1 MGFFCR
7 AKGFR
12 FYLFDLM
19 CLKAL
24 NKFNTVKICFHSKK
38 LPYEFCQLRIW
49 TNKIIGQSYS
59 LSFLVLIFISVSP
72 KVFISRWNIIV
83 RVRVVLNRTVDADS
97 DWCSDNLWG
106 SHLVEYHFSDTTH
119 FVRSRWLD
127 VSHWSSFCRAIPVD
141 WTGRI
146 YLVIFNWIF
155 IYFISR

>member
-1 MGFFCR
+1 MLMTSTRFHQKTKESGFFCR

-12 FYLFDLM
+12 FNLFDLI

-72 KVFISRWNIIV
+72 KVISSVGGI
-83 RVRVVLNRTVDADS
+83 L
-97 DWCSDNLWG
+97 
-106 SHLVEYHFSDTTH
+106 
-119 FVRSRWLD
+119 
-127 VSHWSSFCRAIPVD
+127 SS
-141 WTGRI
+141 G
-146 YLVIFNWIF
+146 
-155 IYFISR
+155 